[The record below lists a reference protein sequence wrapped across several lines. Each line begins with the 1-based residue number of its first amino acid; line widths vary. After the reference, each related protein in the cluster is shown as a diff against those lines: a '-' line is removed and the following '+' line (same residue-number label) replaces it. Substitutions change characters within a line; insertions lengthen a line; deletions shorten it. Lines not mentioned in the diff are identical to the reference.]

1 MHLPVEPKADDKKF
15 VVVESAIY
23 FLISL
28 SLDWHAS
35 LDDSHNAG
43 IDRPKWV
50 RVFVWA
56 ANWRRRRPSVQYCGQ
71 VTFVCLFTVTEFRAD
86 NDTSPTLSK
95 MIVGLSFLPY
105 LKIGTPKFRRFIIDI
120 LPWKNLHNV
129 RDIVDVLHNTSV
141 EIFETRKKALEE
153 GDETQI
159 GQGKDIMSTLS
170 TYPLLLL
177 LKCSWLNT

>member
-1 MHLPVEPKADDKKF
+1 
-15 VVVESAIY
+15 
-23 FLISL
+23 
-28 SLDWHAS
+28 
-35 LDDSHNAG
+35 
-43 IDRPKWV
+43 
-50 RVFVWA
+50 
-56 ANWRRRRPSVQYCGQ
+56 
-71 VTFVCLFTVTEFRAD
+71 
-86 NDTSPTLSK
+86 

-177 LKCSWLNT
+177 LKCS